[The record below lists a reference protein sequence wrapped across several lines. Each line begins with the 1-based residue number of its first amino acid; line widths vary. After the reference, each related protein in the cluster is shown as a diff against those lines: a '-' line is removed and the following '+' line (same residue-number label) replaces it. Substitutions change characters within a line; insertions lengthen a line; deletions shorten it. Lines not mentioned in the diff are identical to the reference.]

1 MSSGTLPIAVL
12 ISGGGTT
19 LKNLID
25 CVAAGD
31 LDVEIRVVIS
41 SHPQAGGLRFAESAK
56 VPCHVVRR
64 EDCASPAAF
73 RDAVFDLCRAAEVE
87 LVVMGGFLKHL
98 LIPSDFEGKVL
109 NIHPSLIPQFCG
121 QGFYGA
127 RVHKAVLAAEVGTT
141 GCTVHVVDNEYDHGP
156 IVLQREVP
164 VLPGDTVEQLAA
176 RVFAEECEALPAAIR
191 LFAEKRVLVGKKSVV
206 VDRP

>member
-1 MSSGTLPIAVL
+1 MTASSFPMAVL

-25 CVAAGD
+25 CVERGELA
-31 LDVEIRVVIS
+31 VEIRTVIS
-41 SHPQAGGLRFAESAK
+41 SNPQAGGLQFAKSAGI
-56 VPCHVVRR
+56 PTEVVERPSC
-64 EDCASPAAF
+64 DSPAAF
-73 RDAVFDLCRAAEVE
+73 RDAVFDICRAAEVQ

-98 LIPSDFEGKVL
+98 LIPADFAGKVL

-127 RVHKAVLAAEVGTT
+127 RVHSAVLESGVDKT

-164 VLPGDTVEQLAA
+164 VLLGDSVEKLAA
-176 RVFAEECEALPAAIR
+176 RVFVQECQALPEAIR
-191 LFAEKRVLVGKKSVV
+191 LFAENRVQVSKSNII
-206 VDRP
+206 VDPA